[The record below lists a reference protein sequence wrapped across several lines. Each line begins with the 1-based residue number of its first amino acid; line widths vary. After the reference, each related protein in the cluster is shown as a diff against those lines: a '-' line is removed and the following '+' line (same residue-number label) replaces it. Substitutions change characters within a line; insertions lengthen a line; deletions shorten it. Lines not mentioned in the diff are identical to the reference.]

1 MKKLNERIEATVK
14 QSGQKSAPLMDKL
27 VEMNETLAL
36 VERLMKEKQNYLLDQ
51 LKEVS
56 GPLSSHIWC
65 WFSFREAFMHVSTV
79 ETSVDK

>member
-1 MKKLNERIEATVK
+1 MKE
-14 QSGQKSAPLMDKL
+14 SGQKSSPLMDKL

-56 GPLSSHIWC
+56 GFHP
-65 WFSFREAFMHVSTV
+65 V
-79 ETSVDK
+79 